1 LEKQLIS
8 ERHILMTASP
18 KSILII
24 EDETNIQKAIEYNL
38 VRAGYKVY
46 VASDGEEGLNVFNER
61 KPNLLILDLML
72 PELDG
77 LEVCKIIRSSSNVPI
92 LMLTAKG
99 EEIDRVVGLEIG
111 ADDYLVKPFG
121 MHELLAR
128 VKAILRRVNLESEN
142 SVSIRSRNL
151 EKTSDVLI
159 SGNLVL
165 DAQRHRSSLDQVEL
179 DLKPREFQL
188 LFLFMSNVG
197 LVLTRNKILD
207 ELWGQEFIGDLRSV
221 DVHVRW
227 LRVKLED
234 DSSNPKRLV
243 TIRGVGYRF
252 EG

>member
-1 LEKQLIS
+1 MDSSK
-8 ERHILMTASP
+8 

-38 VRAGYKVY
+38 TRTGYKVY
-46 VASDGEEGLNVFNER
+46 LANDGEQGLALFQVQ
-61 KPNLLILDLML
+61 KVDLLILDLML
-72 PELDG
+72 PKLDG
-77 LEVCKIIRSSSNVPI
+77 LEVCKIIRGHSNVPI

-121 MHELLAR
+121 MHELIAR
-128 VKAILRRVNLESEN
+128 VKALLRRVGAEIETA
-142 SVSIRSRNL
+142 SRN
-151 EKTSDVLI
+151 SSNNIVNSNGVLK
-159 SGNLVL
+159 SGDLVL
-165 DAQRHRSSLDQVEL
+165 DDQRHQVTLNEVEL

-188 LFLFMSNVG
+188 LLIFMSNIG
-197 LVLTRNKILD
+197 LVMTRNNILD
-207 ELWGQEFIGDLRSV
+207 ELWGQEFVGDLRSV

-227 LRVKLED
+227 LRIKLEKD
-234 DSSNPKRLV
+234 PSKPKRLV

>member
-1 LEKQLIS
+1 
-8 ERHILMTASP
+8 MDASTT
-18 KSILII
+18 SILII

-46 VASDGEEGLNVFNER
+46 VGGDGEEGLNVLNEQ
-61 KPNLLILDLML
+61 KPSLVILDLML
-72 PELDG
+72 PKLDG
-77 LEVCKIIRSSSNVPI
+77 LEVCRIIRRSSNVPI

-128 VKAILRRVNLESEN
+128 VKAILRRVNMESEN
-142 SVSIRSRNL
+142 SVIGNNRNL
-151 EKTSDVLI
+151 EKPSGVLV

-165 DAQRHRSSLDQVEL
+165 DTQRHKVSLNEIEL

-188 LFLFMSNVG
+188 LFLFMSNIG
-197 LVLTRNKILD
+197 LVLSRNKILD
-207 ELWGQEFIGDLRSV
+207 ELWGQEFIGDSRSV

-234 DSSNPKRLV
+234 DSSNPKRLI
-243 TIRGVGYRF
+243 TIRGAGYRF

>member
-1 LEKQLIS
+1 
-8 ERHILMTASP
+8 MTASP

>member
-1 LEKQLIS
+1 MVAS
-8 ERHILMTASP
+8 TA
-18 KSILII
+18 SILII
-24 EDETNIQKAIEYNL
+24 EDETNIQKAVEYNL
-38 VRAGYKVY
+38 VRVGYKVY
-46 VASDGEEGLNVFNER
+46 VASDGEEGLNIFNER

-72 PELDG
+72 PKLDG

-121 MHELLAR
+121 MHELVAR

-142 SVSIRSRNL
+142 SVSMRSRNL

-165 DAQRHRSSLDQVEL
+165 DAQRYKVSLNQVEL

-188 LFLFMSNVG
+188 LFLFMSNIG

>member
-1 LEKQLIS
+1 MLAS
-8 ERHILMTASP
+8 TA
-18 KSILII
+18 SILII
-24 EDETNIQKAIEYNL
+24 EDETNIQKAVEYNL
-38 VRAGYKVY
+38 VRVGYKVY

-72 PELDG
+72 PKLDG

-121 MHELLAR
+121 MHELVAR

-142 SVSIRSRNL
+142 SVSMRSRNL
-151 EKTSDVLI
+151 EKTSDALI

-165 DAQRHRSSLDQVEL
+165 DAQRHKVSLNQIEL

-188 LFLFMSNVG
+188 LFLFMSNIG
-197 LVLTRNKILD
+197 LVLSRNKILD
-207 ELWGQEFIGDLRSV
+207 ELWGQEFIGDSRSV

-234 DSSNPKRLV
+234 DSSNPKRLI
-243 TIRGVGYRF
+243 TIRGAGYRF

>member
-1 LEKQLIS
+1 M
-8 ERHILMTASP
+8 RHILMLASTA
-18 KSILII
+18 SILII
-24 EDETNIQKAIEYNL
+24 EDETNIQKAVEYNL
-38 VRAGYKVY
+38 VRVGYKVY

-72 PELDG
+72 PKLDG

-142 SVSIRSRNL
+142 SVSMRSRNL
-151 EKTSDVLI
+151 EKTSDALI

-165 DAQRHRSSLDQVEL
+165 DAQRHKVSLNQIEL

-188 LFLFMSNVG
+188 LFLFMSNIG
-197 LVLTRNKILD
+197 LVLSRNKILD

-234 DSSNPKRLV
+234 DSSNPKRLI
-243 TIRGVGYRF
+243 TIRGAGYRF

>member
-1 LEKQLIS
+1 
-8 ERHILMTASP
+8 MTASP

-121 MHELLAR
+121 MHELVAR

>member
-1 LEKQLIS
+1 MNNS
-8 ERHILMTASP
+8 AFHILVVDDDDRIRALVKQYLEENSFIVTTAIDALDAKKKLDIIKFDILVLDIMMP
-18 KSILII
+18 GKSGLSLTKEIKKTNSTPIIL
-24 EDETNIQKAIEYNL
+24 
-38 VRAGYKVY
+38 
-46 VASDGEEGLNVFNER
+46 
-61 KPNLLILDLML
+61 
-72 PELDG
+72 
-77 LEVCKIIRSSSNVPI
+77 
-92 LMLTAKG
+92 LTAKG
-99 EEIDRVVGLEIG
+99 ETVDRIKGLEIG

>member
-1 LEKQLIS
+1 MLAS
-8 ERHILMTASP
+8 TA
-18 KSILII
+18 SILII
-24 EDETNIQKAIEYNL
+24 EDETNIQKAVEYNL
-38 VRAGYKVY
+38 VRVGYKVY

-72 PELDG
+72 PKLDG

-121 MHELLAR
+121 MHELVAR

-142 SVSIRSRNL
+142 SVSMRSRNL
-151 EKTSDVLI
+151 EKTSDALI

-165 DAQRHRSSLDQVEL
+165 DAQRHKVSLNQIEL

-188 LFLFMSNVG
+188 LFLFMSNIG

-207 ELWGQEFIGDLRSV
+207 ELWGQEFIGDSRSV

-234 DSSNPKRLV
+234 DSSNPKRLI
-243 TIRGVGYRF
+243 TIRGAGYRF

>member
-1 LEKQLIS
+1 MVAS
-8 ERHILMTASP
+8 TA
-18 KSILII
+18 SILII
-24 EDETNIQKAIEYNL
+24 EDETNIQKAVEYNL
-38 VRAGYKVY
+38 VRVGYKVY

-72 PELDG
+72 PKLDG

-121 MHELLAR
+121 MHELVAR

-142 SVSIRSRNL
+142 SVSMRSRNL

-165 DAQRHRSSLDQVEL
+165 DAQRHKVSL
-179 DLKPREFQL
+179 
-188 LFLFMSNVG
+188 N
-197 LVLTRNKILD
+197 
-207 ELWGQEFIGDLRSV
+207 
-221 DVHVRW
+221 
-227 LRVKLED
+227 
-234 DSSNPKRLV
+234 
-243 TIRGVGYRF
+243 
-252 EG
+252 

>member
-1 LEKQLIS
+1 MLE
-8 ERHILMTASP
+8 RYFLMDSSK
-18 KSILII
+18 KSVLII

-38 VRAGYKVY
+38 TRSGYNVY
-46 VASDGEEGLNVFNER
+46 IADDGEQGLALFNKQR
-61 KPNLLILDLML
+61 INLLILDLML
-72 PELDG
+72 PKLDG
-77 LEVCKIIRSSSNVPI
+77 LEVCKIIRGHSNIPI

-121 MHELLAR
+121 MHELIAR
-128 VKAILRRVNLESEN
+128 VKALLRRVAVGLEPANIN
-142 SVSIRSRNL
+142 SDKNTVNSNGILN
-151 EKTSDVLI
+151 

-165 DAQRHRSSLDQVEL
+165 DTKRHRVTLNEVEL

-188 LFLFMSNVG
+188 LFLFMSNIG
-197 LVLTRNKILD
+197 LVLTRNNILD

-227 LRVKLED
+227 LRIKLEE
-234 DSSNPKRLV
+234 DSSKPRRLI